1 VRQSYFNKRLLQQE
15 ATSTRGYFNK
25 RLLQQKAT
33 STKAY
38 FNFNK
43 TLLQQNRST
52 GADDRTLPLLK
63 SQGTMLNNGYIKNEF
78 DVHMRDR
85 RQVSRKIT
93 RPQSYQFCRRN
104 FTVGDI
110 VVDVFG
116 GQVLARPIYPH
127 SLDRSIFR

>member
-1 VRQSYFNKRLLQQE
+1 VSIGTRAPKLLQQE
-15 ATSTRGYFNK
+15 ATSTKAYFNK
-25 RLLQQKAT
+25 RLPQQRPTST
-33 STKAY
+33 STKRY
-38 FNFNK
+38 FNI
-43 TLLQQNRST
+43 LST
-52 GADDRTLPLLK
+52 GADDRTLPQLK
-63 SQGTMLNNGYIKNEF
+63 SQGTMLNYGYIKNEF